1 MLFEIKKLKKNERL
15 SYRQKVIRYL
25 IYKLKARVIYLFL
38 KINSKIF
45 NLYVK
50 KEFNKKVCFFVPTN
64 IVYSKFKKNLT
75 IYINPE
81 YLNLNLKD
89 WLKVDEKSI
98 INISYYFFFFCYW
111 ENNYIIYVK
120 NSRFYSYLTRTT

>member
-1 MLFEIKKLKKNERL
+1 MFEINRLRKNERL

-25 IYKLKARVIYLFL
+25 IYKLKARVIFLFL
-38 KINSKIF
+38 KINSKLF

-50 KEFNKKVCFFVPTN
+50 KEFNKRVCFFVPTT
-64 IVYSKFKKNLT
+64 IICSKFKKDLT

-89 WLKVDEKSI
+89 WLKVDGKSI
-98 INISYYFFFFCYW
+98 IHISYYFFGDGNW
-111 ENNYIIYVK
+111 ENISSDISKSIV
-120 NSRFYSYLTRTT
+120 

>member
-64 IVYSKFKKNLT
+64 IIYSKLKKDLT

-98 INISYYFFFFCYW
+98 INISYYFFGDGNW
-111 ENNYIIYVK
+111 ENISSDISNIL
-120 NSRFYSYLTRTT
+120 S